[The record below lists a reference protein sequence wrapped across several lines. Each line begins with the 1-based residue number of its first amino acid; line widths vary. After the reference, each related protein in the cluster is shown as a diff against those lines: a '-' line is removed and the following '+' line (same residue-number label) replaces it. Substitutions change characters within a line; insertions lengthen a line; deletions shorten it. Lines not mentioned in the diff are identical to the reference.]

1 MSSRTLFSDHVCVCV
16 YIYIYI
22 TSHRNG
28 EVGGM
33 EFLGVFS
40 FSIYLTIQ
48 NCVVWLLHGS
58 KWNSRFS
65 VVYCDIVGCLRG
77 AWQLDW
83 PTICLVLIWLSH
95 NFALWLFGCPTI
107 FSFVYLAVP
116 QFSLMFIWLSH
127 NFVLC
132 LFWCPTVFPCDYLA
146 AAQYCL
152 MFIRLTHSF
161 PFYLFGF
168 PIILSC
174 VYFASTAH

>member
-127 NFVLC
+127 NFLLC
-132 LFWCPTVFPCDYLA
+132 LFGCPT
-146 AAQYCL
+146 
-152 MFIRLTHSF
+152 
-161 PFYLFGF
+161 
-168 PIILSC
+168 ILSC
-174 VYFASTAH
+174 VYFGVPQFSLVIIWLPHNIVLCLLGWPTVFPFIYLAFP